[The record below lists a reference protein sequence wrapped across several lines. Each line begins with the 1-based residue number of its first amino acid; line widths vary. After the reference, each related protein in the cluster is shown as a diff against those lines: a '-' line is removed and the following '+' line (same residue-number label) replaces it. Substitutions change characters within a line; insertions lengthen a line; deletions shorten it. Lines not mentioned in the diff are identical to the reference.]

1 MFIDVWL
8 IFCNLNEL
16 NSKLHLGRGC
26 GLSRTT
32 KVCHFHLRPTVC
44 QSPSLQ
50 QRETFVLFCDVV
62 YFENAAL
69 IKQFPLQSKVEKCR
83 VLPVI
88 VISVTVRYQ

>member
-26 GLSRTT
+26 GLSRPT

-44 QSPSLQ
+44 QSPSSQ
-50 QRETFVLFCDVV
+50 QTETLVLFCDVG

-83 VLPVI
+83 VFPVI
-88 VISVTVRYQ
+88 VMSVTVQ